1 MKKARK
7 EAWEEFVG
15 SINERTS
22 SQEMRDKIR
31 QLSGKRKTQQ
41 IKKLKGSNGRTI
53 TNPKEMADLLA
64 MQFADTSSDEHYS
77 QTFKE
82 KKKKAEETGINIDIF
97 NEENYSGP
105 LMEEELDTAL
115 TSPGPDDLHYDFLK
129 QMNRPER
136 MKLLGVYNEIWKTE
150 DFPTGWT
157 EATVI
162 PRGRLAIVTMRCW
175 SQGLLQSPIQ
185 NV

>member
-53 TNPKEMADLLA
+53 TNPKEMAYLLA

-105 LMEEELDTAL
+105 LTEEELDTAL
-115 TSPGPDDLHYDFLK
+115 TSPGPDDLHYDNELK
-129 QMNRPER
+129 SYRPFSLWR
-136 MKLLGVYNEIWKTE
+136 SLQYPSLAFRVVWGDQPHRAGSQAGISQKFSMTSLLLYGV
-150 DFPTGWT
+150 PG
-157 EATVI
+157 
-162 PRGRLAIVTMRCW
+162 LIV
-175 SQGLLQSPIQ
+175 
-185 NV
+185 